1 MVLDIKENA
10 SLNDASEIDEIVDTI
25 EKSMDELARVIKTT
39 IPDGIQTSWSLT
51 LKDNWDKY
59 YTSDVPEAMEEMK
72 KSAKNL
78 RTAVQSAVAFSKEE
92 Q

>member
-10 SLNDASEIDEIVDTI
+10 SLNDASEIDEIVETI
-25 EKSMDELARVIKTT
+25 EKSMDELARVIKAT

-59 YTSDVPEAMEEMK
+59 YTSDVPEAMEDMK
-72 KSAKNL
+72 QSAKNL
-78 RTAVQSAVAFSKEE
+78 RTAVQNAVAFSKEE
-92 Q
+92 K